1 MKNLYRAALLVVM
14 GLASL
19 GTAQA
24 AVYTGDLIVGF
35 TTQSGNDAIYD
46 LGTKSSLFDGETWNL
61 SSLLTGY
68 NLNNVNW
75 GVIGDATVSG
85 VNTAWTTVDGGTP
98 SRIPNTATWG
108 TLNTA
113 TKSIYSNFS
122 AAGAGQSMSIVNTD
136 DNSWNKQTISGTL
149 TTQYVNAYEN
159 PNLLGLVSDSFYG
172 VIANNSA
179 PALLGHFTLDGTSTL
194 TFNAVP
200 EPATDVLAGT
210 GLLILIVSFRNKFRR
225 KQV

>member
-1 MKNLYRAALLVVM
+1 MKKLYRAALLAVM

-24 AVYTGDLIVGF
+24 AVYSGDLIVGF

-46 LGTKSSLFDGETWNL
+46 LGTESSLFVGKTWDL

-75 GVIGDATVSG
+75 GVIGDTTVSG
-85 VNTAWTTVDGGTP
+85 VNTAWTTADGFTP
-98 SRIPNTATWG
+98 FRVPNTATWG
-108 TLNTA
+108 ALNTA
-113 TKSIYSNFS
+113 TKSIYSNFG
-122 AAGAGQSMSIVNTD
+122 AAGAGQFMSITNND
-136 DNSWNKQTISGTL
+136 DNSWNEQTISGTL

-159 PNLLGLVSDSFYG
+159 PNVVGLTSDSFYS

-179 PALLGHFTLDGTSTL
+179 PTLLGHFVLDGTATL
-194 TFNAVP
+194 TYVP
-200 EPATDVLAGT
+200 EPATDVLAGAGFLT
-210 GLLILIVSFRNKFRR
+210 LIVSLRNKFRR
-225 KQV
+225 KQA